1 MFEDIK
7 GVIRNHNSK
16 NRQYDGQTKRTN
28 NDIQNTTFFNMNAFF
43 SFDLFLVYIP
53 ECKQQLRTMK
63 IYTPIPDIGHF
74 KSGLY
79 IYYSQRAV

>member
-28 NDIQNTTFFNMNAFF
+28 NDTGNTMVKRKGQIMIQAIRWSNEK
-43 SFDLFLVYIP
+43 D
-53 ECKQQLRTMK
+53 K
-63 IYTPIPDIGHF
+63 
-74 KSGLY
+74 
-79 IYYSQRAV
+79 

>member
-1 MFEDIK
+1 
-7 GVIRNHNSK
+7 
-16 NRQYDGQTKRTN
+16 
-28 NDIQNTTFFNMNAFF
+28 MNAFF
-43 SFDLFLVYIP
+43 SFDLYLVYIP

-79 IYYSQRAV
+79 IYYSQESRVIINDLYVILHGFMLQITNHHSIV